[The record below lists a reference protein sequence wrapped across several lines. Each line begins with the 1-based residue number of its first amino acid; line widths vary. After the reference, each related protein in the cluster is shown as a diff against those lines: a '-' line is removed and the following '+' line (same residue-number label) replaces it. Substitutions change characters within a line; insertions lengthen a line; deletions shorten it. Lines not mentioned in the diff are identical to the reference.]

1 MRLRNQLLALSLLT
15 LLLPWAGWQLVQEL
29 ENFLREGE
37 ENALL
42 ASARTIARAL
52 PPEFQTDLQP
62 ARGRILPLRQLT
74 TEPIL
79 DGYMTDWPE
88 VGKSLEFAA
97 AGGMLKLDVLAGRY
111 RSRAFL
117 LLKVTDPGD
126 IQATTFNTGLDNKGQ
141 DNKGMGAAGQRAGLM
156 LYIQSKRGQHGFM
169 IATEAPGPLT
179 VFSQGDRAKRLEAAW
194 MDVATGYQVELSLP
208 ADVERISVGA
218 VAPAF
223 TMQGLSAERFAGTL
237 RGRQP
242 GQWLQLAGR
251 DDAVARWMSDVVP
264 TQSRAWLLQAGG
276 WVMADSGPLLTPE
289 KSELTWVQRIIY
301 QVVAPVDMP
310 LREPLPEWPIRFES
324 DAVERAIE
332 GGDGT
337 QWSRDPDSA
346 VVYNLVA
353 VPVFSG
359 SEASGAVVSGA
370 VVSGVVVM
378 EASSDGLLLMT
389 NRALGRLLFITLL
402 VVVVL
407 AAGLWLF
414 ASRLSLRVQKLSAAV
429 NRAMD
434 DAGQLPALPQTAAG
448 DELGELARNTE
459 KLLRAVAEYTGYL
472 HKLAGR
478 LSHELKT
485 PIAITRSSLEN
496 LAENLSGQALDPQ
509 AQQYLSRARE
519 GLDRQAAIV
528 RAMSEAQRLE
538 GSVKT
543 ADWDEIDLGAMLGH
557 CVDGYR
563 SVYPK
568 RTIRLNL
575 PADSSRCELR
585 CAPELIAQ
593 ALDKLVDNAVT
604 LSAHDCAIVITL
616 KCEQGDCLISVVNS
630 GTRLPDVLHEQL
642 FDSLVS
648 HRETGSGGQ
657 HLGLGLYIVR
667 LVAEAHGGKVS
678 AHNLPDDTGVE
689 FIIRL
694 PAA

>member
-15 LLLPWAGWQLVQEL
+15 LLLPWAGWQLLQEL

-42 ASARTIARAL
+42 ESARTIARAL
-52 PPEFQTDLQP
+52 PAEFQTDLQP

-88 VGKSLEFAA
+88 VDKSLDFAA
-97 AGGMLKLDVLAGRY
+97 TGGMLKLNVLAGRY
-111 RSRAFL
+111 RSRTFL

-126 IQATTFNTGLDNKGQ
+126 VQATTFNTGLDN
-141 DNKGMGAAGQRAGLM
+141 MGEGDAGQRAGLM
-156 LYIQSKRGQHGFM
+156 LYTQSRRGQHGFM
-169 IATEAPGPLT
+169 ISTEAPGLLT
-179 VFSQGDRAKRLEAAW
+179 VFSQGGAAKRLEAAW

-208 ADVERISVGA
+208 ADVERVSVGA

-223 TMQGLSAERFAGTL
+223 TMQGVSAERFAGTL
-237 RGRQP
+237 RGRQQ
-242 GQWLQLAGR
+242 GEWLELTGR

-264 TQSRAWLLQAGG
+264 AQSRAWLLQAGG
-276 WVMADSGPLLTPE
+276 WVMADSGPLRSPE

-301 QVVAPVDMP
+301 QVVAPAKMP
-310 LREPLPEWPIRFES
+310 LREQPAEWPIRFAS
-324 DAVERAIE
+324 NAVNLALA

-353 VPVFSG
+353 VPVFDG
-359 SEASGAVVSGA
+359 SEASGVVVSGA
-370 VVSGVVVM
+370 VVM

-434 DAGQLPALPQTAAG
+434 NAGQLPALPQTTAG

-543 ADWDEIDLGAMLGH
+543 ADWDRIDLGAMLGH

-563 SVYPK
+563 SVHPK

-575 PADSSRCELR
+575 PANTGRCELR

-593 ALDKLVDNAVT
+593 ALDKLVDNAAT
-604 LSAHDCAIVITL
+604 LSAQDCAIVIAL
-616 KCEQGDCLISVVNS
+616 QCEQGDCLISVVNS

-648 HRETGSGGQ
+648 HRETGSNGQ

-678 AHNLPDDTGVE
+678 ARNLPDDAGVE
-689 FIIRL
+689 FTIRL
-694 PAA
+694 PAG

>member
-62 ARGRILPLRQLT
+62 ARGRILPMRQLT

-88 VGKSLEFAA
+88 VDKSLEFAA
-97 AGGMLKLDVLAGRY
+97 AGGRLKLDVLAGRY

-126 IQATTFNTGLDNKGQ
+126 IQATTFNTGLDDKG
-141 DNKGMGAAGQRAGLM
+141 KGDAGQRAGLM

-169 IATEAPGPLT
+169 ISTEAPGPLT
-179 VFSQGDRAKRLEAAW
+179 VFSQGDKAKRLEAAW

-223 TMQGLSAERFAGTL
+223 TMQGISAERFAGTL

-242 GQWLQLAGR
+242 GQWLELAGG

-264 TQSRAWLLQAGG
+264 AQSRTWLLQARG
-276 WVMADSGPLLTPE
+276 WVMADSGPLLTPG

-301 QVVAPVDMP
+301 QVVAPAKMP
-310 LREPLPEWPIRFES
+310 LREPLPEWPIRFAS
-324 DAVERAIE
+324 DAVNLALA

-337 QWSRDPDSA
+337 QWSRDSDSA

-353 VPVFSG
+353 VPVFNG
-359 SEASGAVVSGA
+359 DEASGVVVSGA
-370 VVSGVVVM
+370 VVM

-434 DAGQLPALPQTAAG
+434 DAGQLPVLPQTTAG

-496 LAENLSGQALDPQ
+496 LAENLSGQALNPQ

-543 ADWDEIDLGAMLGH
+543 ADWDKIDLGTMLGH

-575 PADSSRCELR
+575 PADTSRCELR

-604 LSAHDCAIVITL
+604 LSAQDCAIVIAL
-616 KCEQGDCLISVVNS
+616 KCDQGDCLISVVNS

-678 AHNLPDDTGVE
+678 ARNLPDDTGVE

-694 PAA
+694 PAG

>member
-62 ARGRILPLRQLT
+62 ARGRILPLRQLPA
-74 TEPIL
+74 EPIL
-79 DGYMTDWPE
+79 DGYVTDWPE
-88 VGKSLEFAA
+88 VDKNLEFAA
-97 AGGMLKLDVLAGRY
+97 AGGRLKLDVLAGRY
-111 RSRAFL
+111 RSHSFL

-126 IQATTFNTGLDNKGQ
+126 IQATTFNTGLDNKG
-141 DNKGMGAAGQRAGLM
+141 KGDAGQRAGLM

-169 IATEAPGPLT
+169 ISTEAPGPLT
-179 VFSQGDRAKRLEAAW
+179 VFSQGDKAKRLEAAW
-194 MDVATGYQVELSLP
+194 MDIATGYQVELSLP
-208 ADVERISVGA
+208 ADIERISVGA

-223 TMQGLSAERFAGTL
+223 TMQGISAERFAGTL

-242 GQWLQLAGR
+242 GEWLELAGG

-301 QVVAPVDMP
+301 QVVAPAKMP
-310 LREPLPEWPIRFES
+310 LREPLPEWPIRFAS
-324 DAVERAIE
+324 DAVNLALA

-337 QWSRDPDSA
+337 QWSRDSDSA

-353 VPVFSG
+353 VPVFNG
-359 SEASGAVVSGA
+359 DEASGVVVSGA
-370 VVSGVVVM
+370 VVM

-434 DAGQLPALPQTAAG
+434 DAGQLPVLPQTTAG

-496 LAENLSGQALDPQ
+496 LAENLSGQALNPQ

-543 ADWDEIDLGAMLGH
+543 ADWDKIDLGAMLGH

-575 PADSSRCELR
+575 PADTSRCELR

-604 LSAHDCAIVITL
+604 LSAQDCAIVIAL
-616 KCEQGDCLISVVNS
+616 KCDQGDCLISVVNS

-678 AHNLPDDTGVE
+678 ARNLPDDTGVE

-694 PAA
+694 PAG